1 MQRQDIVSYSQ
12 VVISDTDNTT
22 RMKILVTE
30 VQSNT
35 SQFSDDKNI

>member
-1 MQRQDIVSYSQ
+1 MQRQDIVRYSQ

-35 SQFSDDKNI
+35 SQFSDDTNI